1 MSGLSVLSVNAGA
14 DTAGQGIRM
23 KQGFDRYA
31 PDWSFHSA
39 ARTGTYIAY
48 PTDVDWHP
56 RVIAELWSQA
66 DVVHL
71 HNNFRTAEMLERR
84 RGDKPTIIHHHGTMF
99 REGRT
104 ALLQETRRRG
114 AIGIVSTLDLYLIAP
129 DELEWLPAPYDV
141 DWLATLRTPVDDG
154 VIRIGSAPTN
164 RTIKSTDAFLAAVER
179 LQADYPVE
187 LVLIEREDWA
197 TCLRR
202 KATVDIFFDQVKLG
216 FGCNALE
223 AWGMGI
229 PVVAGAADPTLDE
242 YERRFGYLP
251 FHHATEA
258 TIYDALRELIESP
271 DLRAEM
277 GAVGNRYVRTFHDDR
292 KVVAQLQDLYRRAH
306 DRTSRRAA

>member
-1 MSGLSVLSVNAGA
+1 MTGLSVLSVNAGA
-14 DTAGQGIRM
+14 DTAGQGVRM
-23 KQGFDRYA
+23 KQGFDRHA
-31 PDWSFHSA
+31 SDWSYHA
-39 ARTGTYIAY
+39 VARNDTYIAY
-48 PTDVDWHP
+48 PIDLPWDG
-56 RVIAELWSQA
+56 RLAGLWEAA

-84 RGDKPTIIHHHGTMF
+84 KGDKPAVIHHHGTMF
-99 REGRT
+99 RHDRT
-104 ALLQETRRRG
+104 NLLAQSRRRG
-114 AIGIVSTLDLYLIAP
+114 ALGIVSTLDLYLIAP

-141 DWLATLRTPVDDG
+141 DWLATLRTPIDDG

-179 LQADYPVE
+179 LKDDYPIE
-187 LVLIEREDWA
+187 LVLIERQDWA
-197 TCLRR
+197 ECLRR

-251 FHHATEA
+251 FHHATED
-258 TIYDALRELIESP
+258 TIYEALRELVDSP
-271 DLRAEM
+271 ALRIRM
-277 GAVGNRYVRTFHDDR
+277 GEQGNRYVREYHDDR
-292 KVVAQLQDLYRRAH
+292 KVVAQLQGIYLRAH
-306 DRTSRRAA
+306 EQADRRAA